1 MRFAYSSFGPDAA
14 PYAKP
19 MERSVSQSSGKLNLY
34 FSANFALAFSS
45 SKLAPRI
52 SAFLAAN

>member
-1 MRFAYSSFGPDAA
+1 
-14 PYAKP
+14 

-34 FSANFALAFSS
+34 FWAKRALALSS